1 MEDSPNSLFWC
12 VVIYTKKGFLEWL
25 DGQLGGQLG
34 GHYHGDN
41 YNQIVHVGWTVGWT
55 FHRLFVGFDR
65 GLHAENDH

>member
-1 MEDSPNSLFWC
+1 MAFFGVLSFTP
-12 VVIYTKKGFLEWL
+12 KKVFLEWL

-55 FHRLFVGFDR
+55 FHRLFVGY
-65 GLHAENDH
+65 

>member
-1 MEDSPNSLFWC
+1 MYKCS
-12 VVIYTKKGFLEWL
+12 KKAIGRLSQWPFLVCCHLHQKRFLEWL

-55 FHRLFVGFDR
+55 FHRLFVGY
-65 GLHAENDH
+65 